1 MGKVKKTPRGQM
13 AKQVKEITRH
23 VKSAKSKS
31 GTMALFAGPSGTGKT
46 MTAEVL
52 AAETG
57 RDMYRIDLASVVS
70 KYIGET
76 EKNLD
81 QVLETAAARDAVLLI
96 DEADA
101 LFGQRT
107 EVRDAHDR
115 YANTETNYLLQRIE
129 QYPGLVILTSNR
141 KSNLDEALLR
151 KVRFTIDFPEK
162 D

>member
-1 MGKVKKTPRGQM
+1 MVKIKKPIRGKMTKDI
-13 AKQVKEITRH
+13 AEIAGYL
-23 VKSAKSKS
+23 KSSKAKS

-46 MTAEVL
+46 MSAEVL

-57 RDMYRIDLASVVS
+57 RDVYRIDLASVVS

-81 QVLETAAARDAVLLI
+81 RVLETAAAKDVVLLF

-107 EVRDAHDR
+107 DVRDAHDR
-115 YANTETNYLLQRIE
+115 YANADTNYLLQRIE
-129 QYPGLVILTSNR
+129 QYPGLVILISNH
-141 KSNLDEALLR
+141 KSDLDEALLR
-151 KVRFTIDFPEK
+151 RARFVVDFSEK
-162 D
+162 G